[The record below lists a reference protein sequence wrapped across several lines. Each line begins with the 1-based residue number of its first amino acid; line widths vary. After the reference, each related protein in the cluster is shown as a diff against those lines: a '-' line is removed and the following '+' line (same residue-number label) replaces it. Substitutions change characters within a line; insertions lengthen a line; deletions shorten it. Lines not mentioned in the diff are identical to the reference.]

1 MGHNGGPMT
10 NVLRPFLDRWRLVA
24 VLVAAAMLATA
35 HAFETFGGY
44 APCTLCL
51 RQREV
56 YWAIL
61 GLGAASMVLVRLPGG
76 PRWREATCWVLALVF
91 LAGCAVAVY
100 HAGAEG
106 KLWPGPEACAAG
118 GSQRFHP
125 AELQAFLDGQKV
137 RPPACDEAAWVF
149 AGLSM
154 AGWNAVISLGLA
166 ILSGAAAIRERR
178 KR

>member
-1 MGHNGGPMT
+1 MT
-10 NVLRPFLDRWRLVA
+10 NALRPFLDRWRLVA

-56 YWAIL
+56 YWTIL
-61 GLGAASMVLVRLPGG
+61 ALGVGFMILVRLPGG
-76 PRWREATCWVLALVF
+76 PRWREATNWVLALAF
-91 LAGCAVAVY
+91 LVGCGVAVY
-100 HAGAEG
+100 HAGAEW
-106 KLWPGPEACAAG
+106 KFWPGPQACAAG
-118 GSQRFHP
+118 GGGFD
-125 AELQAFLDGQKV
+125 AADMDAFLKGAKV

-154 AGWNAVISLGLA
+154 AGWNALASLFLA
-166 ILSGAAAIRERR
+166 ALSVVAALRERT

>member
-1 MGHNGGPMT
+1 M
-10 NVLRPFLDRWRLVA
+10 LLKPFLDRWRLVA

-56 YWAIL
+56 YWTIL
-61 GLGAASMVLVRLPGG
+61 GLGAGFMVLVRLPGG
-76 PRWREATCWVLALVF
+76 PRWRALTCWVLGLAFLVGF
-91 LAGCAVAVY
+91 GVAVY
-100 HAGAEG
+100 HAGAEW
-106 KLWPGPEACAAG
+106 KFWPGPQACASAG
-118 GSQRFHP
+118 GGSVS
-125 AELQAFLDGQKV
+125 AADMAAFLSGEKV
-137 RPPACDEAAWVF
+137 KPPACDEAPWVF

-166 ILSGAAAIRERR
+166 AVSAVAAVREQR
-178 KR
+178 KL

>member
-1 MGHNGGPMT
+1 M
-10 NVLRPFLDRWRLVA
+10 LRPFLDRWRLCA

-35 HAFETFGGY
+35 HAFETFGGF

-56 YWAIL
+56 YWTILVL
-61 GLGAASMVLVRLPGG
+61 GLGFMVLVRMPGG
-76 PRWREATCWVLALVF
+76 PRWREATCWVLGLAFLVSF
-91 LAGCAVAVY
+91 GVAVY
-100 HAGAEG
+100 HAGAEW
-106 KLWPGPEACAAG
+106 KFWPGPQACAAG
-118 GSQRFHP
+118 GGGVNAADLS
-125 AELQAFLDGQKV
+125 AFLEGAKV

-154 AGWNAVISLGLA
+154 AGWNALISIVLASLSGLA
-166 ILSGAAAIRERR
+166 AVRERA

>member
-1 MGHNGGPMT
+1 MT

-56 YWAIL
+56 YWTIL
-61 GLGAASMVLVRLPGG
+61 GLGAVFMVLVRLPGG
-76 PRWREATCWVLALVF
+76 PRWREATCWVLGLAFLV
-91 LAGCAVAVY
+91 GCGLAVY
-100 HAGAEG
+100 HAGAEW
-106 KLWPGPEACAAG
+106 KFWPGPQACASAAG
-118 GSQRFHP
+118 G
-125 AELQAFLDGQKV
+125 LDLSNLSAALDEKI
-137 RPPACDEAAWVF
+137 RPPACDEAPWVF

-166 ILSGAAAIRERR
+166 GLSAVAAIREGG

>member
-1 MGHNGGPMT
+1 MT
-10 NVLRPFLDRWRLVA
+10 QALKPFLDRWRLCA

-56 YWAIL
+56 YWTIL
-61 GLGAASMVLVRLPGG
+61 GLGVVFMFLVRMPGG
-76 PRWREATCWVLALVF
+76 PRWRELTCWVLG
-91 LAGCAVAVY
+91 LAFAVGCGIAVY
-100 HAGAEG
+100 HAGAEW
-106 KLWPGPEACAAG
+106 KFWPGPQACSSAGASSVSAAD
-118 GSQRFHP
+118 
-125 AELQAFLDGQKV
+125 LDAFLGGAKV

-149 AGLSM
+149 LGLSM
-154 AGWNAVISLGLA
+154 AGWNALASLGLA
-166 ILSGAAAIRERR
+166 GLSVLAALRERT

>member
-1 MGHNGGPMT
+1 MT

-56 YWAIL
+56 YWTIL
-61 GLGAASMVLVRLPGG
+61 GLGAAFMVLVRLPGG
-76 PRWREATCWVLALVF
+76 PRWREATCWVLGVAFLVSC
-91 LAGCAVAVY
+91 GVAVY
-100 HAGAEG
+100 HAGAEW
-106 KLWPGPEACAAG
+106 KFWPGPTACAAAG
-118 GSQRFHP
+118 GGFDPSDMT
-125 AELQAFLDGQKV
+125 AFLEGEKV

-166 ILSGAAAIRERR
+166 VLSGLAAIRERG